1 MNPVSD
7 VMQRKH
13 VFSFRSKSSF
23 YIFLC
28 LLLQLHWLNVA
39 LLELERQVSY
49 MWEGPSYEGLLGGDT
64 KLQNDP
70 INFCD
75 TIGPLVKPFPADKHV
90 IGRVNAK

>member
-1 MNPVSD
+1 MNPMSD
-7 VMQRKH
+7 VMQQKH
-13 VFSFRSKSSF
+13 VFSFHSKSFKEAF

-39 LLELERQVSY
+39 ALLEVERQVSY
-49 MWEGPSYEGLLGGDT
+49 MWERPSYEGFLGGDT

-75 TIGPLVKPFPADKHV
+75 TIGPLAEPFPADKHV
-90 IGRVNAK
+90 I